1 MREYARLVKLL
12 LLGRKMQLRK
22 VAIGLIVIASLS
34 TLTACGAGENA
45 AARNITKVTDG
56 AETEVITDTSA
67 LKLRGFLLVA
77 QPDGSAV
84 LVGTIINA
92 NSTPDSLLGISANNV
107 LATVT
112 NETNVISENFPMIFE
127 GGSANAKAVIPSL
140 GVKAGNT
147 VKLSFLFNTAGVVT
161 VKAIVRDKRD
171 TYAGVTA

>member
-1 MREYARLVKLL
+1 
-12 LLGRKMQLRK
+12 MQSRK
-22 VAIGLIVIASLS
+22 VAIGLIVTAALS

-56 AETEVITDTSA
+56 AETTVMTDTSA

-92 NSTPDSLLGISANNV
+92 DSTPDSLLGISVNNI

-112 NETNVISENFPMIFE
+112 NKTNVISENIPMIFE
-127 GGSANAKAVIPSL
+127 GDSANAKAVVPGL

-147 VKLSFLFNTAGVVT
+147 VNISFFFNTGGVVT
-161 VKAIVRDKRD
+161 VKAIVRDQRD

>member
-1 MREYARLVKLL
+1 
-12 LLGRKMQLRK
+12 MQLHK
-22 VAIGLIVIASLS
+22 VVISLMILASLS
-34 TLTACGAGENA
+34 TLTACGAGGNA
-45 AARNITKVTDG
+45 EARNITKVTDG
-56 AETEVITDTSA
+56 AETEVVTDTSN
-67 LKLRGFLLVA
+67 LKIRGMLLVA

-92 NSTPDSLLGISANNV
+92 NSNPDSLLGLSANNL

-112 NETNVISENFPMIFE
+112 TESNVISENIPMIFE
-127 GGSANAKAVIPSL
+127 GDSANAKAVIFGL

-147 VKLSFLFNTAGVVT
+147 VDISFFFETAGVIT

>member
-1 MREYARLVKLL
+1 
-12 LLGRKMQLRK
+12 MQLRK
-22 VAIGLIVIASLS
+22 VAIGLIIIASLS

-45 AARNITKVTDG
+45 AARNIKKVTDG

-67 LKLRGFLLVA
+67 LKIRGFLLVA

-107 LATVT
+107 LAKVT
-112 NETNVISENFPMIFE
+112 TELTEISEELPMIFE
-127 GGSANAKAVIPSL
+127 GDSANAKAVIPGL

-147 VKLSFLFNTAGVVT
+147 VELSFFFKTAGVVT
-161 VKAIVRDKRD
+161 VKAIVRDQRD
-171 TYAGVTA
+171 TYAGVTP

>member
-1 MREYARLVKLL
+1 LL
-12 LLGRKMQLRK
+12 SNYFLGEKMQLRK

-45 AARNITKVTDG
+45 AARNITRVTDG

-67 LKLRGFLLVA
+67 MKLRGFLLVA

-112 NETNVISENFPMIFE
+112 NESNVISENIPMIFE
-127 GGSANAKAVIPSL
+127 GDSANAKAVIPGL

-147 VKLSFLFNTAGVVT
+147 VELSFFFNTAGVVT
-161 VKAIVRDKRD
+161 VKVIVRDKRD
-171 TYAGVTA
+171 TYAGVTS

>member
-1 MREYARLVKLL
+1 
-12 LLGRKMQLRK
+12 MQLRK

-45 AARNITKVTDG
+45 AARNITKVTDA
-56 AETEVITDTSA
+56 AETEIVTDTSNM
-67 LKLRGFLLVA
+67 KIRGLLLVA

-112 NETNVISENFPMIFE
+112 NQSNVISENIPMIFE
-127 GGSANAKAVIPSL
+127 GDSANAKAVIPGL

-147 VKLSFLFNTAGVVT
+147 VDISFFFETAGVVT
-161 VKAIVRDKRD
+161 VKAIVRDQRD

>member
-1 MREYARLVKLL
+1 
-12 LLGRKMQLRK
+12 MQLRK
-22 VAIGLIVIASLS
+22 VAIGLIIIASLS

-45 AARNITKVTDG
+45 AARNIKKVTDG

-107 LATVT
+107 LAKVT
-112 NETNVISENFPMIFE
+112 TELTEISEKVPMIFE
-127 GGSANAKAVIPSL
+127 GDSANAKAVIPGL

-147 VKLSFLFNTAGVVT
+147 VELSFFFKTAGVVT
-161 VKAIVRDKRD
+161 VKAIVRDQRD

>member
-1 MREYARLVKLL
+1 LL
-12 LLGRKMQLRK
+12 SNYFLGEKMQLRK

-67 LKLRGFLLVA
+67 MKLRGFLLVA

-92 NSTPDSLLGISANNV
+92 NSTPDSLLGISANGV
-107 LATVT
+107 LATLT
-112 NETNVISENFPMIFE
+112 NESNVISENIPMIFE
-127 GGSANAKAVIPSL
+127 GDSANTKAVIPGL

-147 VKLSFLFNTAGVVT
+147 VELSFFFNTAGVVT
-161 VKAIVRDKRD
+161 VKVIVRDQRD

>member
-1 MREYARLVKLL
+1 
-12 LLGRKMQLRK
+12 MQLRK
-22 VAIGLIVIASLS
+22 VAISLIIAASLS

-84 LVGTIINA
+84 LVGTIINT
-92 NSTPDSLLGISANNV
+92 NSTPDSLLGVSANNV
-107 LATVT
+107 LATFAGE
-112 NETNVISENFPMIFE
+112 NNLISENAPMIFE
-127 GGSANAKAVIPSL
+127 GESANAKAVIPNL
-140 GVKAGNT
+140 GIKAGNT
-147 VKLSFLFNTAGVVT
+147 VEISFFFKTAGIVS

-171 TYAGVTA
+171 TYAGVTS

>member
-1 MREYARLVKLL
+1 
-12 LLGRKMQLRK
+12 MQLRK
-22 VAIGLIVIASLS
+22 VAISFVIIASLS
-34 TLTACGAGENA
+34 TLTACGAGQNA
-45 AARNITKVTDG
+45 ASRAITKVTDG
-56 AETEVITDTSA
+56 AETAVVTDTSN

-107 LATVT
+107 LATLT
-112 NETNVISENFPMIFE
+112 NESNVISENTPMIFE
-127 GGSANAKAVIPSL
+127 SDSANAKAVIPGL

-147 VKLSFLFNTAGVVT
+147 VELSFFFNTAGVVT
-161 VKAIVRDKRD
+161 VKAIVRDQRD

>member
-1 MREYARLVKLL
+1 
-12 LLGRKMQLRK
+12 MQARK
-22 VAIGLIVIASLS
+22 VAIGLILIASLS

-45 AARNITKVTDG
+45 AARNIKKVTDG
-56 AETEVITDTSA
+56 AEAEVLTNTSA

-84 LVGTIINA
+84 LVGTIINT
-92 NSTPDSLLGISANNV
+92 NSTPDSLLGISVNNV

-112 NETNVISENFPMIFE
+112 NESKVISENKPMIFE
-127 GGSANAKAVIPSL
+127 GDSANAKAVIPGL

-147 VKLSFLFNTAGVVT
+147 VEITFFFNTAGVVT
-161 VKAIVRDKRD
+161 VKAIVRDQRD

>member
-1 MREYARLVKLL
+1 
-12 LLGRKMQLRK
+12 MQLRK

-45 AARNITKVTDG
+45 AARNITRVTDG

-67 LKLRGFLLVA
+67 MKLRGFLLVA
-77 QPDGSAV
+77 QPDGSAE
-84 LVGTIINA
+84 LVGTMINA

-112 NETNVISENFPMIFE
+112 NESNFISENIPMIFE
-127 GGSANAKAVIPSL
+127 GDSANAKAVIPGL

-147 VKLSFLFNTAGVVT
+147 VELSFFFNTAGVVT
-161 VKAIVRDKRD
+161 VKVIVRDKRD
-171 TYAGVTA
+171 TYAGVTS

>member
-1 MREYARLVKLL
+1 LL
-12 LLGRKMQLRK
+12 SNYFLGEKMQLRK
-22 VAIGLIVIASLS
+22 VAIGLLVIASLS

-56 AETEVITDTSA
+56 AETEVITETSA
-67 LKLRGFLLVA
+67 MKLRGFLLVA

-112 NETNVISENFPMIFE
+112 NESNVISENYPMIFE
-127 GGSANAKAVIPSL
+127 GDSANAKAVIPGL

-147 VKLSFLFNTAGVVT
+147 VDISFFFNTAGVVT
-161 VKAIVRDKRD
+161 VKVIVRDKRD